1 MIYHKK
7 TVSKFCLITSY
18 AYLYTSLVPPTFFL
32 LILSIPR
39 SQTTVQTMNQQD
51 LSTSSNLSRTPS
63 RYRTKPKRNNILPAP
78 IPPPNPDIPAPIS
91 LGYVNHVNNLPPAA
105 PAVPPLPT
113 SIQNVEELYPQ
124 PSSMVTPPDSPKRQ
138 PTEKSPYTPR
148 PPASPPSEPC
158 SDPSE
163 VVEPTPKLTRS
174 FSFGRTFSLKRQGS
188 KSSSSL
194 EIRPNNSSSSDLST
208 PAASMPK
215 VPQLPPDYHSIT
227 FHVGKKTTVEQLSV
241 NQPALVVLKWL
252 VSQEPKGANTDNRFR
267 LDSSDPDDYMF
278 WEVCASLGLRRPI
291 RPTEYLKNVVD
302 SWPKQSTNYY
312 LEIGSSD
319 ARLDIASCA
328 SLCPRRDILSSGPT
342 GPTFHAEMYHQVS
355 PPSGLRSATW
365 KKVMVDVNDFE
376 LKLYCSKYKRAVGIP
391 DSDLYEVSAHMSKSS
406 PGKYILG
413 LRSQKSPDM
422 FENPRQDCM
431 QILATNSGTTYNNL
445 RNVVFSLRNQTV
457 DKQSRDLRLSLESVS
472 RTSSNESA
480 SANTSAKQDQE
491 IPNTTNRSRSVRRM
505 RPDPSTKKT
514 SPTPTMTNTS
524 DKNQSPHMQTHG
536 ALPASLL
543 SQVTQ
548 MQLQQ
553 KVPAQSQPLFQADS
567 LLAKQA
573 VRSQSS
579 SHNGHLH
586 PQTLNPQ
593 SCFKPTGLLGRAM

>member
-1 MIYHKK
+1 M
-7 TVSKFCLITSY
+7 TQPE
-18 AYLYTSLVPPTFFL
+18 PP
-32 LILSIPR
+32 S
-39 SQTTVQTMNQQD
+39 
-51 LSTSSNLSRTPS
+51 SSNLSRTPS
-63 RYRTKPKRNNILPAP
+63 RYRAKPKRQNTLPAP

-91 LGYVNHVNNLPPAA
+91 LGYVQHVNNPT
-105 PAVPPLPT
+105 PAVPALPPLPT
-113 SIQNVEELYPQ
+113 SIQNVDVEIYPQ
-124 PSSMVTPPDSPKRQ
+124 SSSMVTPPDSPKRR
-138 PTEKSPYTPR
+138 PTQKSPYAPR

-158 SDPSE
+158 SEPSE
-163 VVEPTPKLTRS
+163 VGEPMPKLTRS

-188 KSSSSL
+188 KSSSSS
-194 EIRPNNSSSSDLST
+194 EVRPNNSSSSDLST
-208 PAASMPK
+208 NAAPPMPK
-215 VPQLPPDYHSIT
+215 VPQLPSDYHSIS
-227 FHVGKKTTVEQLSV
+227 FHIGKKTTIEQLSV
-241 NQPALVVLKWL
+241 NQPALAVLKWL
-252 VSQEPKGANTDNRFR
+252 VSQEPKGANTDNRFG
-267 LDSSDPDDYMF
+267 LESSDPDDYMF

-365 KKVMVDVNDFE
+365 KKVMVDVNEFE

-445 RNVVFSLRNQTV
+445 RNIIFSLRNQTV

-472 RTSSNESA
+472 RTSSNGS
-480 SANTSAKQDQE
+480 TSAYTPPKQEPE
-491 IPNTTNRSRSVRRM
+491 IPSTTTNRARSVRRV
-505 RPDPSTKKT
+505 RRDPSSKKT
-514 SPTPTMTNTS
+514 SPTPTMTSTS
-524 DKNQSPHMQTHG
+524 DKKQSPPHMHSHG

-543 SQVTQ
+543 SQVKQ

-553 KVPAQSQPLFQADS
+553 PQVPAQSQPLFQADS

-573 VRSQSS
+573 ALSKSS
-579 SHNGHLH
+579 SSKAHLH
-586 PQTLNPQ
+586 PQASNPE
-593 SCFKPTGLLGRAM
+593 SCFKSTGLIGRAM